1 MTLPNK
7 NGDKQSNMSQDV
19 NWHTAW
25 EQGNIGWHREDV
37 NTALREHIHRLDLQ
51 QGDTLF
57 FPLCG
62 ASLDMKWALDQGYH
76 VKGVELVSM
85 AIERFF
91 ATHSIAY
98 KQVGNVYY
106 GDNITLYCCD
116 VFDLSVDDLQDV
128 KAIFDRG
135 ALVALPEEI
144 RTAYFKHVRQYC
156 PQDIR
161 ILAEVFEYDQT
172 LLAGPPFSVSYDYL
186 VAQLE
191 ENETLETI
199 PHYKERIE
207 RAGVSTTLNVY
218 LIQL

>member
-1 MTLPNK
+1 MTLPHK
-7 NGDKQSNMSQDV
+7 NDDKSSKMIQEMDWSE
-19 NWHTAW
+19 AW
-25 EQGNIGWHREDV
+25 QQGNIGWHREEV
-37 NTALREHIHRLDLQ
+37 NTALCEHVHRLDLQ

-62 ASLDMKWALDQGYH
+62 ASLDMKWALEQGYH
-76 VKGVELVSM
+76 VKGVEMVSM

-98 KQVGNVYY
+98 KQVGNIYY

-116 VFDLSVDDLQDV
+116 VFDLSANDLQDV

-144 RTAYFKHVRQYC
+144 RTAYFKHVKHYC
-156 PQDIR
+156 PQGIR

-186 VAQLE
+186 VAQLDGH
-191 ENETLETI
+191 ETLEII

-207 RAGVSTTLNVY
+207 RSDVSVALNVY
-218 LIQL
+218 LMQL